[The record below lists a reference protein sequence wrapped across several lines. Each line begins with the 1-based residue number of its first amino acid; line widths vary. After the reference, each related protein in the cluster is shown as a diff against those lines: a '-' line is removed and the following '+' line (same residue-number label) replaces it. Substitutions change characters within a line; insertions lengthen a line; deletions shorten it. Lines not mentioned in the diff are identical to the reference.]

1 MVRIVLG
8 VLLKQKHTSATTNTA
23 FVLSRSN
30 MTQIIN
36 RGGSLKPRKRRTYKS
51 AEAARLARENDAA
64 WDALNAKWSP
74 TTVVVKSESWSYKLS
89 APSGRETTRA
99 IPSRGD
105 GVGNA
110 TTKPTTMY
118 TGTEMLG
125 IGQLHKSNAVPVFRE
140 QDAVDLAN
148 MRR

>member
-1 MVRIVLG
+1 
-8 VLLKQKHTSATTNTA
+8 
-23 FVLSRSN
+23 

-51 AEAARLARENDAA
+51 AEAAKTSRENDAA
-64 WDALNAKWSP
+64 WDALQAKWAP
-74 TTVVVKSESWSYKLS
+74 TVKVKSNDTWSYKLQ
-89 APSGRETTRA
+89 APPGRETGRA

-105 GVGNA
+105 GMGNA
-110 TTKPTTMY
+110 TARPVNHY
-118 TGTEMLG
+118 TGTEMIG

>member
-1 MVRIVLG
+1 
-8 VLLKQKHTSATTNTA
+8 
-23 FVLSRSN
+23 

-36 RGGSLKPRKRRTYKS
+36 RGGSMKPRKKRTYKS

-64 WDALNAKWSP
+64 WDALNAKWAP
-74 TTVVVKSESWSYKLS
+74 AVKVKSNEAWTYKLS
-89 APSGRETTRA
+89 APSGRETGRA

-105 GVGNA
+105 GMGVA
-110 TTKPTTMY
+110 TAKPVTMY